1 MERMNDTGRYVVEN
15 GRIHDMENPMTVEEA
30 VKALN
35 DYEDKLLMWLYEKN
49 LLERII
55 MKEEEIIRI
64 MDKRNRKLS
73 ELVER

>member
-55 MKEEEIIRI
+55 KIA
-64 MDKRNRKLS
+64 D
-73 ELVER
+73 LVRRRFLI